1 MILDEVISQLLLLA
15 VLLSVGGT
23 LFTASRGGSADPRW
37 RSAAIVA
44 RVAIVA
50 VLVMAAAGLV
60 YVVSSD
66 DPAWRF

>member
-1 MILDEVISQLLLLA
+1 VILDEVVSQVLLVA
-15 VLLSVGGT
+15 VLLFVGGT
-23 LFTASRGGSADPRW
+23 LFTATRAGSADPRW

-50 VLVMAAAGLV
+50 VLVMAAAGLL
-60 YVVSSD
+60 YIVSSD